1 MRWIYYDPIFEVDQ
15 VVPSVRTSSPWAG
28 HNKFAYDLV
37 TFFKPK
43 KIVEL
48 GTFFGSSFYSFCQAV
63 KDEQLSTQCTAID
76 TWQGDPHGGYYG
88 EHVFETVTHVLNTCY
103 PGIGTTI
110 RSTFDDALDQFE
122 DESIDLLHIDGFHT
136 FEAVSHDYATWLPK
150 LKKNGIIL
158 FHDISVFENGFGV
171 HVLWN
176 SLKAQYP
183 HLEFTHSYGLGV
195 LFPKGYEEQFEN
207 VLKNNTELQLKYGG

>member
-1 MRWIYYDPIFEVDQ
+1 MDQ
-15 VVPSVRTSSPWAG
+15 VAPSVRTSSPWTG

-37 TFFKPK
+37 TFFKPQ

-48 GTFFGSSFYSFCQAV
+48 GTYYGSSFYSFCQAV

-88 EHVFETVTHVLNTCY
+88 ENVFETVTHVLNTCY
-103 PGIGTTI
+103 SGIGKTI
-110 RSTFDDALDQFE
+110 RSTFDNALDQFE

-136 FEAVSHDYATWLPK
+136 FEAVAHDYTTWLPK
-150 LKKNGIIL
+150 LKKNGIVL
-158 FHDISVFENGFGV
+158 FHDTAVLENGFGV
-171 HVLWN
+171 YILWDT
-176 SLKAQYP
+176 LKAQHP

-195 LFPKGYEEQFEN
+195 LFPKGYEEKFEN
-207 VLKNNTELQLKYGG
+207 VLKNNKELQLKYGG